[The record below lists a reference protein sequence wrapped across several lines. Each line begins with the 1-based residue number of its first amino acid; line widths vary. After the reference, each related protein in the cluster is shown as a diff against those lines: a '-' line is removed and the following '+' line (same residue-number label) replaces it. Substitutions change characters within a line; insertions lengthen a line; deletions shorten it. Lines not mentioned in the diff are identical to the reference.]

1 MFYHF
6 QAQVEEREN
15 SSDPSDD
22 EVDSGSSRAR
32 YREGLEESDLRH
44 KDLGG
49 EGLEKSFSL

>member
-1 MFYHF
+1 MFYQF
-6 QAQVEEREN
+6 QAQVKEKEN

-22 EVDSGSSRAR
+22 ELDSGSSRAR
-32 YREGLEESDLRH
+32 FREGLEEIDLRH